1 MVAMCS
7 REHASSLCSCDL
19 GECSGGVPG
28 GVGVAVALSLPAA
41 AYTRGPVSTSL
52 ANTTIRHV
60 SRHAFPYIAR
70 LHACDDVWGI
80 EAKQP
85 QGVPAG
91 GATTAVTWRGA
102 GEHRRH
108 GAAVAEE
115 LLQHSGEVV
124 PGVQADQGLGR
135 PALLRSL
142 LPESSDGVLVHLCL
156 AHLVA
161 ASRDTAHAHGL
172 QVLSPPFSL

>member
-1 MVAMCS
+1 MCG
-7 REHASSLCSCDL
+7 AS
-19 GECSGGVPG
+19 
-28 GVGVAVALSLPAA
+28 
-41 AYTRGPVSTSL
+41 
-52 ANTTIRHV
+52 
-60 SRHAFPYIAR
+60 
-70 LHACDDVWGI
+70 
-80 EAKQP
+80 KQNSP

-91 GATTAVTWRGA
+91 GAIAAVTWRGA
-102 GEHRRH
+102 CEHRRH

-142 LPESSDGVLVHLCL
+142 LPEASDGVLVHLRL

-161 ASRDTAHAHGL
+161 ASRDTAHAQGF
-172 QVLSPPFSL
+172 QVLYSPPTSLWHAISVGKLSKCVG